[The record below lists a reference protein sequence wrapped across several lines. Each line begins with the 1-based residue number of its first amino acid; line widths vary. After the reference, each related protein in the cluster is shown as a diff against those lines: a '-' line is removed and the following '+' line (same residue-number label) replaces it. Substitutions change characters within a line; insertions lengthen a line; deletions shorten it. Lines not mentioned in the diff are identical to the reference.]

1 MARDALERPERSMLG
16 ATQERWLADRLVE
29 SQRDGIA
36 WRVLGQQVVFAGMRD
51 AQGFV
56 HNVDAWDGY
65 PATRERILALWEQRG
80 MRDNVILTG
89 DVHSSWALDVPRD
102 PYAAQGYDRGTR
114 NEVWA
119 VEFVT
124 PGITSGSGVPPE
136 HVEQAAASALRDNP
150 HLHWIDLVRRG
161 YAVLDVDR
169 ERAQCE
175 WYHVASV
182 ERRGAEEHLA
192 AAFRADRGGAGLV
205 RIDVPRASTGR

>member
-1 MARDALERPERSMLG
+1 
-16 ATQERWLADRLVE
+16 
-29 SQRDGIA
+29 
-36 WRVLGQQVVFAGMRD
+36 
-51 AQGFV
+51 
-56 HNVDAWDGY
+56 
-65 PATRERILALWEQRG
+65 
-80 MRDNVILTG
+80 
-89 DVHSSWALDVPRD
+89 
-102 PYAAQGYDRGTR
+102 
-114 NEVWA
+114 

-150 HLHWIDLVRRG
+150 HLHWIDLVERG